1 MIFRY
6 FDISQETC
14 RKVVCVQGQHT
25 EFRMFS
31 GKKIGFSRTKRG
43 FSGKKLDLKKKSVFE
58 KKNGISF
65 SPEMF
70 HNKTIFGKKI
80 VNGHGAIVSS
90 SPAGLSCSR
99 NRTNGR
105 NGFGVLNDI
114 G

>member
-6 FDISQETC
+6 FEISQEKC
-14 RKVVCVQGQHT
+14 RKVVGVQGQHT
-25 EFRMFS
+25 EVRIFPITKSDFR
-31 GKKIGFSRTKRG
+31 KKM
-43 FSGKKLDLKKKSVFE
+43 
-58 KKNGISF
+58 GISF

-70 HNKTIFGKKI
+70 HNKTIFEKKEK